1 MKHLK
6 AKITLGL
13 IVAVVVA
20 ICIVASTNKILA
32 AGIVVAIAVVLFVLY
47 KLFKYLFSAYFKSTK
62 DSYFKVLFNREH
74 ALRYNI
80 FKKFNKKLPG
90 IKKVLCDVY
99 LPKVDGT
106 AAKADMILFNETG
119 VYVIDAKPYVGRVAG
134 AEQGKEW
141 TYTKGGKTQNIPNPL
156 IWNKLYMN
164 WLKSYFAKEAPN
176 AKFYSYV
183 VYNTGCKIKDI
194 TFKNYSGIVATR
206 ATLSKEIAI
215 SVARMG
221 TSLASAEM
229 DLAFDKIVGFKDEDT
244 AKCTK
249 DVQGIQETI
258 FYEMKK
264 EVNEYDYKNPD
275 LE

>member
-6 AKITLGL
+6 SKITIGL
-13 IVAVVVA
+13 IVAVAVA
-20 ICIVASTNKILA
+20 IYIFASANKVLA
-32 AGIVVAIAVVLFVLY
+32 AGIVVAIALVLFVIY
-47 KLFKYLFSAYFKSTK
+47 KFVKYMFSSYFRCTK
-62 DSYFKVLFNREH
+62 ESYFKVLFNKEH

-80 FKKFNKKLPG
+80 FKKFNKRLPG
-90 IKKVLCDVY
+90 AKKIVCDVY
-99 LPKVDGT
+99 MPKVDGT
-106 AAKADMILFNETG
+106 VAKADMVLFNETG
-119 VYVIDAKPYVGRVAG
+119 VYVIDAKPYMGRVAG

-141 TYTKGGKTQNIPNPL
+141 TYTKGGKTENIPNPM

-183 VYNTGCKIKDI
+183 VYNAGCKIKDI
-194 TFKNYSGIVATR
+194 TFKNYIGTVATR
-206 ATLSKEIAI
+206 ATLAKEISI

-221 TSLASAEM
+221 TSLAVSEM
-229 DLAFDKIVGFKDEDT
+229 DLSYDKIKPLVDENV
-244 AKCTK
+244 AKNVNE
-249 DVQGIQETI
+249 VQGIQETI